1 MQNLQNELIDLLK
14 HEDNLVI
21 DGHLNKNKIIE
32 LALKVEPQ
40 LIVLLIKNPTFK
52 KHFFQEVEDVLVFD
66 KIKFQRFVNNK
77 SFLPDSYTAFK
88 NKIGLITND
97 NDLDNF
103 ISTSNDVVLAW
114 PHKDC
119 VLEGGQ
125 TKEDQKRN
133 EIFWNETLAP
143 DSVDRLLDAKAL
155 TNFRKFD
162 KGGEHKV
169 TEIKGDENLIIKG
182 NNLLALASLLK
193 THRGQIKLI
202 YIDPP
207 YNTGGDGFNYND
219 NFNHSTWLTFMKN
232 RLILAKRLLK
242 DDGVIFVQ
250 CDDNE
255 QAYLKVLMDEIFEKD
270 NFLNQVS
277 AKMKQTSGASGGGE
291 DKRLKKNIEYLIIY
305 SKNRFSF
312 DSFNPI
318 FDESDLFDT
327 IQDMRDE
334 GKSWKYTRVIM
345 SDLNER
351 KFFKEIKDGSGEIIK
366 IFKHS
371 NIIYKTIKELM
382 KEDKLSEV
390 ECYLKYYDRI
400 FRDTNAQSSIRTR
413 VMESTKNEGDFFSI
427 DYVPVSGR
435 NKNKITTLYYKGNNC
450 DLIAWLS
457 DICIKRNNKLVKLEK
472 LGTFWDGFPLN
483 NLNKEGNV
491 DFPNGK
497 KPEALLQKILNLTTS
512 EGDFIL
518 DFHLGSGTSCAVA
531 HKMGRQYIGI
541 EQMDYGDNDSV
552 KRLQNVIHGEQS
564 GISKTNKWKGGGTF
578 VYAELMQY
586 NQKYIDLIQNAET
599 KEQLI
604 IVWNEMQD
612 TAFLTYQ
619 FDKKTF
625 NDRLDAFKTAPI
637 EEMKQYLVEILDKN
651 QLYVNYSEINDD
663 TFKVS
668 QEDKDLNKQFY
679 SKK

>member
-21 DGHLNKNKIIE
+21 DGLLNKNKIIE

-40 LIVLLIKNPTFK
+40 LIILLLKSETFK
-52 KHFFQEVEDVLVFD
+52 KHFFQEVEEVLVFD

-155 TNFRKFD
+155 TNFKKFD
-162 KGGEHKV
+162 KDGEHKV
-169 TEIKGDENLIIKG
+169 TDLKGDENLIIKG

-193 THRGQIKLI
+193 THRGKIKLI

-207 YNTGGDGFNYND
+207 YNTGNDFGYND
-219 NFNHSTWLTFMKN
+219 KFNHSAWLTFMKN
-232 RLILAKRLLK
+232 RLQIAHKLLSNDGSIWINI
-242 DDGVIFVQ
+242 DDR
-250 CDDNE
+250 E
-255 QAYLKVLMDEIFEKD
+255 SHYLKVLTDDIFGRDNFINNIIWQKKFAPQNDAKFFSDNHDHILLYAKSISNFKINPLKRDEQGLARYKNPDNDKRGNWVSSDMSAKRLTEKDIFEITTPDGSKYYPPKGTSWRYSKDKFQELIKD
-270 NFLNQVS
+270 NRVWFGE
-277 AKMKQTSGASGGGE
+277 KGGNVP
-291 DKRLKKNIEYLIIY
+291 RLK
-305 SKNRFSF
+305 RF
-312 DSFNPI
+312 
-318 FDESDLFDT
+318 
-327 IQDMRDE
+327 
-334 GKSWKYTRVIM
+334 
-345 SDLNER
+345 
-351 KFFKEIKDGSGEIIK
+351 
-366 IFKHS
+366 
-371 NIIYKTIKELM
+371 
-382 KEDKLSEV
+382 LSEV
-390 ECYLKYYDRI
+390 KEGVTPLTIWTHKEVSHNQEAKQEINKLELSERFETPKPEKLIQRI
-400 FRDTNAQSSIRTR
+400 IHIGSN
-413 VMESTKNEGDFFSI
+413 ESDIVLDFFGGSFTTAS
-427 DYVPVSGR
+427 VSLKMNR
-435 NKNKITTLYYKGNNC
+435 KF
-450 DLIAWLS
+450 IA
-457 DICIKRNNKLVKLEK
+457 
-472 LGTFWDGFPLN
+472 T
-483 NLNKEGNV
+483 
-491 DFPNGK
+491 
-497 KPEALLQKILNLTTS
+497 
-512 EGDFIL
+512 
-518 DFHLGSGTSCAVA
+518 
-531 HKMGRQYIGI
+531 
-541 EQMDYGDNDSV
+541 EQMDYINTVSIPRILHTIKGH
-552 KRLQNVIHGEQS
+552 QG
-564 GISKTNKWKGGGTF
+564 GISKDVDWQGGGSF

-586 NQKYIDLIQNAET
+586 NQKYIDAIQNAET

-604 IVWNEMQD
+604 TVWNEMQD
-612 TAFLTYQ
+612 TAFLSYQ

-625 NDRLDAFKTAPI
+625 NERLDAFKTAPI
-637 EEMKQYLVEILDKN
+637 EEMKQYLVEVLDKN